1 MSQRVYGLALG
12 YEDVNDHETLR
23 YDPLLA
29 SLVGTED
36 PMGSERKRERDR
48 GKPLAGKSTLN
59 RLELGASEGS
69 AQERYKKIVSTP
81 SKLIIGLWTCSSRP
95 MSTLPNALCWTVMQP
110 MIRYMAIRRA
120 VFFMGIIIV
129 TAPCRCI
136 FFAATTCCVPVCGHR
151 N

>member
-59 RLELGASEGS
+59 RLELGRLRGVLRS
-69 AQERYKKIVSTP
+69 ATKK
-81 SKLIIGLWTCSSRP
+81 SSRP
-95 MSTLPNALCWTVMQP
+95 RQS
-110 MIRYMAIRRA
+110 
-120 VFFMGIIIV
+120 
-129 TAPCRCI
+129 
-136 FFAATTCCVPVCGHR
+136 
-151 N
+151 